1 MEVIGF
7 EPITSCLQSIHS
19 TVELHPLSN
28 WSERIRTFESRY
40 QKPTPYRLA
49 ILQKNPGIFMGN
61 NGLEPLT
68 FSL

>member
-1 MEVIGF
+1 MIGF

-19 TVELHPLSN
+19 TVELHPLYN

-40 QKPTPYRLA
+40 QKPTPYPLA
-49 ILQKNPGIFMGN
+49 TLQKPLLGLGN

-68 FSL
+68 ASL